1 MFKLSV
7 GEERLSKPAQANSST
22 VTNTLAYY
30 DYACIKFYTIGL
42 WHILIYLRYNRWN
55 ILKVFQKFQG
65 EKRFLQKKK
74 LRHFSPY
81 AHQGWGL
88 YFKTFYGSNFCRI
101 KKARPLVT
109 STLV

>member
-7 GEERLSKPAQANSST
+7 CEERLSKPAQAKSST

-74 LRHFSPY
+74 ILRHFSPY
-81 AHQGWGL
+81 VHLGA
-88 YFKTFYGSNFCRI
+88 NVI
-101 KKARPLVT
+101 KLFTAVNYDYLQ
-109 STLV
+109 